1 MNDYLISDSVR
12 LDLGS
17 WQKAFDAAVDLISI
31 HDRSFRILKV
41 NKSFARAFGV
51 KQDAVIGRK
60 CYEVVHGAKRPPSD
74 CPHLRAMRQGR
85 ALSEEAWEKNR
96 SGVFLRLSV
105 SPIFADSG
113 RVIGTIHI
121 ARETTPERD
130 RRPDRQQLTEL
141 GNGNGLTPR
150 QRQVLQFLGSGKT
163 VKEIGALLHLSP
175 STIEFHK
182 RQMMRVVGARTVA
195 ELIKRVMLKNF
206 PPDKQEARLY

>member
-1 MNDYLISDSVR
+1 MNDFFVSDSVTS
-12 LDLGS
+12 DPGS

-31 HDRSFRILKV
+31 HDRSFKILKV

-60 CYEVVHGAKRPPSD
+60 CYEIVHGTKRPPPD
-74 CPHLRAMRQGR
+74 CAHARAVRDGR
-85 ALSEEAWEKNR
+85 AFSKEVWEKNR
-96 SGVFLRLSV
+96 SGIFLRVSV
-105 SPIFADSG
+105 SPIFADSD

-121 ARETTPERD
+121 ARETAPDRH
-130 RRPDRQQLTEL
+130 RRPDRQQVTEL
-141 GNGNGLTPR
+141 GDGNGLTPR

-182 RQMMRVVGARTVA
+182 RQMMRVVGARTVG
-195 ELIKRVMLKNF
+195 ELVKRVMLDDF
-206 PPDKQEARLY
+206 PRGKQKAQLY